1 MQHFFFHQLQQIFL
15 IKYFFQLTFLR
26 LFISIFCISHFAPVT
41 QEKYALQRMMT
52 LYHYYG
58 NNQDSIYELYVVY
71 VEAQRTNH
79 AKLGLY
85 EVYGFRLIV
94 NLLEKYLDLSQVN
107 LLNRDSLQV
116 NKSELGLLWL
126 L

>member
-1 MQHFFFHQLQQIFL
+1 
-15 IKYFFQLTFLR
+15 
-26 LFISIFCISHFAPVT
+26 
-41 QEKYALQRMMT
+41 MMT

-85 EVYGFRLIV
+85 EIYGFQLIV
-94 NLLEKYLDLSQVN
+94 NLLEKYLDLPQVT

-116 NKSELGLLWL
+116 NKPELGLFWL

>member
-1 MQHFFFHQLQQIFL
+1 MQQFFFHQLQQIFL
-15 IKYFFQLTFLR
+15 IKHFFPLTFLR
-26 LFISIFCISHFAPVT
+26 LFISIFCISHFVPVT

-79 AKLGLY
+79 GKLGLY
-85 EVYGFRLIV
+85 EVYGFQLIV
-94 NLLEKYLDLSQVN
+94 NLLKKYLDLSQVT

-116 NKSELGLLWL
+116 NKSELGLFWL

>member
-1 MQHFFFHQLQQIFL
+1 MQQLFFHQLQQIFL

-26 LFISIFCISHFAPVT
+26 LFISIFCISHFVPVT

-79 AKLGLY
+79 GKLGLY
-85 EVYGFRLIV
+85 EVYGFQLIV
-94 NLLEKYLDLSQVN
+94 NLLEKYLDLSQVT

-116 NKSELGLLWL
+116 NKSELGLFWL